1 MPSCWEGSSRGPGG
15 TAGQPWGGCQAVQ
28 PEHNEAVPWGR
39 GAGQQESTD
48 TGLPCPLSAGGHAPP
63 PHPTLCAALSTPPHT
78 SRSRLPPHPPPP
90 PLTLFSS
97 ARSCGST
104 TTLSPCSFPRYPTT
118 AKNSSSS
125 SSPIFFSTITLQ
137 QRREGRWGGQ
147 QTGRRPEPGLST
159 ATRHVR
165 GCHLRAVCT
174 MQPLRC
180 LWRSGSRSS
189 SH

>member
-15 TAGQPWGGCQAVQ
+15 TAGQPWAGWAGNRSTTKPC
-28 PEHNEAVPWGR
+28 R
-39 GAGQQESTD
+39 GAEEQGSKKAGIRACRAHSLQE
-48 TGLPCPLSAGGHAPP
+48 GMP